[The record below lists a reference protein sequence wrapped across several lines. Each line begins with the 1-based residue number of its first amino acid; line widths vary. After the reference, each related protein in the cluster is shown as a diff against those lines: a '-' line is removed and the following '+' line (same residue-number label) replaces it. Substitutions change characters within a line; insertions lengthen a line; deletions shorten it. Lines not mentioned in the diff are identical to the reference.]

1 MKLKKVEVTYQY
13 VIVVEDDADSEDT
26 LDIAKENALEALSDY
41 DIHCAIVR
49 VNDYKPGSVRDWTDR
64 DIPYGGDGNTTTGEY
79 LK

>member
-13 VIVVEDDADSEDT
+13 VIVVEDDSDSEDI
-26 LDIAKENALEALSDY
+26 LDIAKENAVEALSDY
-41 DIHCAIVR
+41 SMYCAIIS
-49 VNDYKPGSVRDWTDR
+49 VNDYKPGSVRDWGEN